1 MFRDCQRAQCGWNMS
16 YDRGKAGVLGGDWTV
31 GEAEPG
37 PVQLVTLKVSRS
49 NSGFSEEPA
58 YLQIQAQPSNLSQV
72 VKVIFS
78 FPYAHSFS
86 LFLHYFD
93 FIRKEGCYFLCP
105 FRDPNN
111 RYYFQVPITDEEIK
125 AQSTEVP

>member
-1 MFRDCQRAQCGWNMS
+1 MFRDCQRAQCGWNMR

-31 GEAEPG
+31 GEAELG
-37 PVQLVTLKVSRS
+37 PVQLVTLKVSGS

-78 FPYAHSFS
+78 FPSAHPFS
-86 LFLHYFD
+86 LFLHYFE
-93 FIRKEGCYFLCP
+93 FYQERRVLLFVSLQRP
-105 FRDPNN
+105 
-111 RYYFQVPITDEEIK
+111 Q
-125 AQSTEVP
+125 Q